1 VSGGGRNV
9 SGVWYGRWSSNDPFI
24 YPNSFIAVL
33 EEVAGAVDGS
43 ISETDPQ
50 GGEPLRATVSGGRS
64 GTQIHWI
71 KQYDGGRLTHAVYYA
86 GTVNEDATEISGAWR
101 IDQWTGGFA
110 MRREKF
116 SIEELEED
124 REIVLTIGRGG
135 GPARD

>member
-1 VSGGGRNV
+1 VSGDGRDV

-43 ISETDPQ
+43 ISETDPE
-50 GGEPLRATVSGGRS
+50 GPEPLRATVSGGRS
-64 GTQIHWI
+64 GAQIHWI

-86 GTVNEDATEISGAWR
+86 GTVNEDATEISGGWR
-101 IDQWTGGFA
+101 IDQWSGSFA

-124 REIVLTIGRGG
+124 REIVLTPGDS
-135 GPARD
+135 GPE